1 MGKLGVRETLRFSL
15 VMVLL
20 AVALFSGI
28 LSGVAAQDGQNMSA
42 EEKSKIRSFF
52 LFSPFF
58 HKAHDLVFSSTV
70 FNSFLIKAWGLKK
83 RSTLNKNN
91 YTYIEKYVK

>member
-52 LFSPFF
+52 PCF
-58 HKAHDLVFSSTV
+58 FSSS
-70 FNSFLIKAWGLKK
+70 SFSLLG
-83 RSTLNKNN
+83 S
-91 YTYIEKYVK
+91 